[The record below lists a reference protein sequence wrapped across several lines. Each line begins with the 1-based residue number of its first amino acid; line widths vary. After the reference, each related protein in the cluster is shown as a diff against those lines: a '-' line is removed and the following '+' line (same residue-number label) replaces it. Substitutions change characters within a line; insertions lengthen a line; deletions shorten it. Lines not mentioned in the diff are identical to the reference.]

1 MTDVKLIFRHL
12 EVLRRECSQQ
22 SKIFWAYY
30 YKLSYYD
37 SLISIPNI
45 VLSSITGLSSLS
57 ALTPNSTDS
66 EVINSLSLLTPV
78 FAITATILASL
89 NKYFRYGERAQKA
102 KSQAKTLTEID
113 RRIQRN
119 IILSDTDMEVNRN
132 LITRIIEDIYR
143 ELDTWDHVL
152 EEKPEELL
160 SILNSFNEEKIID
173 SRSSSHN
180 LNTKLNAVQTQSELV
195 QNSAC

>member
-1 MTDVKLIFRHL
+1 
-12 EVLRRECSQQ
+12 
-22 SKIFWAYY
+22 
-30 YKLSYYD
+30 
-37 SLISIPNI
+37 
-45 VLSSITGLSSLS
+45 
-57 ALTPNSTDS
+57 
-66 EVINSLSLLTPV
+66 
-78 FAITATILASL
+78 
-89 NKYFRYGERAQKA
+89 
-102 KSQAKTLTEID
+102 
-113 RRIQRN
+113 
-119 IILSDTDMEVNRN
+119 MEVNRN

-143 ELDTWDHVL
+143 ELDTWDHDL